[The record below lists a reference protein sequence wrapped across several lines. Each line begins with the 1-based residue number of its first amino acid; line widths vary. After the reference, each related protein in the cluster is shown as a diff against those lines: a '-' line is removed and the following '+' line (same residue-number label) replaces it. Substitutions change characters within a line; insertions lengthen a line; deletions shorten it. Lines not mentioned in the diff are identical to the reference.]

1 MRFRFIF
8 ILEANS
14 KNLLTNIQKG
24 TRGIYLKK
32 QLVGELLI
40 SVSCLDILKYENH
53 AHSHKRNCKDL
64 LKNIKKINSSCLKV
78 YHPISK

>member
-1 MRFRFIF
+1 MRLRFIF
-8 ILEANS
+8 ILEAKS

-64 LKNIKKINSSCLKV
+64 LKNIKKKNEGK
-78 YHPISK
+78 